1 LGAVQGAPS
10 FRKSTISPGCTPI
23 QGADSDVPENRRSN
37 PDAVL
42 TLKDSRGDLGRVA
55 VEISGWFGV
64 FKLREMAKK
73 SAREKKLLKINRMNH
88 DSCVGRQQRLG
99 SV

>member
-1 LGAVQGAPS
+1 MEPM
-10 FRKSTISPGCTPI
+10 C
-23 QGADSDVPENRRSN
+23 RSG
-37 PDAVL
+37 
-42 TLKDSRGDLGRVA
+42 KDSSCDLGLRMA
-55 VEISGWFGV
+55 KEISGWFGV